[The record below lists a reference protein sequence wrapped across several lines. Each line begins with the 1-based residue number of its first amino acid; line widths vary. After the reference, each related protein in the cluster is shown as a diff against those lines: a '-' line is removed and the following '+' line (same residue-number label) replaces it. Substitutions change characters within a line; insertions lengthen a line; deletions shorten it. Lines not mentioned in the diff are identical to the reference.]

1 MTTKPDGQR
10 SARIDAFSSV
20 AIWQLMAFVFLLVFT
35 WVSETLDFPAIVF
48 DAPPTPFNLYRMSIL
63 TAGIITAA
71 IITIGHAYEQQR
83 RLVKTLVQTCL
94 FCHRVQNEHGSWEHV
109 HEFFVRNFPVD
120 ISGGACPECKKM
132 LDDVNARAA
141 KEQGNSDGVAADSSG
156 CSPRISA
163 GR

>member
-1 MTTKPDGQR
+1 VHHGQR
-10 SARIDAFSSV
+10 SAGGARSPGARRKGRGGLSDRRGRTRRKCVQRSV
-20 AIWQLMAFVFLLVFT
+20 EASDRAVGGDVTTGGKRLAMQRGQQRARLRPGQGLGVLRYRLYPR
-35 WVSETLDFPAIVF
+35 PAG
-48 DAPPTPFNLYRMSIL
+48 APPLSAEGLALDLDR
-63 TAGIITAA
+63 
-71 IITIGHAYEQQR
+71 
-83 RLVKTLVQTCL
+83 
-94 FCHRVQNEHGSWEHV
+94 HV